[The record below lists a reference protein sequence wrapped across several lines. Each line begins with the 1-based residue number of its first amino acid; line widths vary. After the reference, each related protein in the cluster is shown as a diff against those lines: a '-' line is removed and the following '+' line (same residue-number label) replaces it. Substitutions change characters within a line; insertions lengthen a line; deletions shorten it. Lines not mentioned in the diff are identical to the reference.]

1 MLPYNKKLV
10 KNAQELRKNMT
21 PEEKHLWY
29 DFLKNLPMN
38 VRRQHNVGNYIV
50 DFYIA
55 EKKIAIEVDGI
66 QHTSDENKKSDS
78 ERDAALARWGIKT
91 LRYSNKSIK
100 QSFSAVAQDIL
111 NNLRIGFEE
120 LKNRTPHPPSK
131 LGPPSP
137 TGEGKNSRK
146 ENGK

>member
-10 KNAQELRKNMT
+10 KSAQELRKNMT

-38 VRRQHNVGNYIV
+38 VRRQHNVENYIV

-78 ERDAALARWGIKT
+78 ERDAALARWGIKWRCRGVFKAAST
-91 LRYSNKSIK
+91 KKSCPK
-100 QSFSAVAQDIL
+100 
-111 NNLRIGFEE
+111 RIFA
-120 LKNRTPHPPSK
+120 P
-131 LGPPSP
+131 
-137 TGEGKNSRK
+137 
-146 ENGK
+146 